1 MTHLTL
7 KRFVNGIVL
16 GLLLCTAG
24 AGLTQDYPTKPVRI
38 VTGFPPGGGADL
50 VARILADQLTKQ
62 LGGQFVVVNTVGA
75 SGTIAAGAVSK
86 AEPDGYTLLLATT
99 PFTLSPQLYKS
110 VPYDAL
116 KGFTPIARVGDGP
129 FGIVVQSQSSLQSI
143 SDVIAAAR
151 AKPGAINYGSG
162 GTASTSQF
170 AGELIKIMGKVDI
183 QNIAYTGLPAA
194 LAALMGGQI
203 DLAIADL
210 PAVTGHVRAG
220 RLRMLAVTSAQR
232 IPMLPGVPTVAES
245 GLPGYDVAIWYGL
258 LAPDALPRPV
268 RDRLQ
273 GAIAAIFKAPD
284 KALLDQFTALGIV
297 ATPLN
302 TPEQFADF
310 IKTDFAFWKKLVTD
324 AGVKPN

>member
-1 MTHLTL
+1 MTQRPAELDATIVSQCSTL
-7 KRFVNGIVL
+7 FAMRMATDLDQALHIER
-16 GLLLCTAG
+16 AG
-24 AGLTQDYPTKPVRI
+24 
-38 VTGFPPGGGADL
+38 
-50 VARILADQLTKQ
+50 
-62 LGGQFVVVNTVGA
+62 
-75 SGTIAAGAVSK
+75 
-86 AEPDGYTLLLATT
+86 DGY
-99 PFTLSPQLYKS
+99 
-110 VPYDAL
+110 
-116 KGFTPIARVGDGP
+116 RV
-129 FGIVVQSQSSLQSI
+129 F
-143 SDVIAAAR
+143 
-151 AKPGAINYGSG
+151 Y
-162 GTASTSQF
+162 
-170 AGELIKIMGKVDI
+170 
-183 QNIAYTGLPAA
+183 
-194 LAALMGGQI
+194 
-203 DLAIADL
+203 AIADL

-258 LAPDALPRPV
+258 LAPDTLPRPV